1 MARGRGIFIPTD
13 PEGDGDL
20 GLAAAVALTLI
31 PGPATAAESELT
43 FYARRT
49 SCNADQR
56 LSVKRGNETA
66 GCAFVVSLTPVAD
79 ETAPSLDY
87 LADDGVPFTLD
98 ASRPI
103 KGVVSHVS
111 FLQVGNAGTGA
122 GLTTID
128 ITVGAAGA
136 DGAEEL
142 LGTTT
147 VSYTATPAQY
157 RYDMPWQIQPPAN
170 LNGMNVSGLRLNL
183 LVRGRNLLHGFTR
196 PNDTNL
202 TVPITITP

>member
-1 MARGRGIFIPTD
+1 MRRALQMA
-13 PEGDGDL
+13 
-20 GLAAAVALTLI
+20 LAAGMALSLV
-31 PGPATAAESELT
+31 PGPASAVESERT
-43 FYARRT
+43 FYVRRT
-49 SCNADQR
+49 SCSADQR
-56 LSVKRGNETA
+56 LSVDRGNETA
-66 GCAFVVSLTPVAD
+66 GCAFVVSLTPVAE

-87 LADDGVPFTLD
+87 LAEDGTPFTLD

-111 FLQVGNAGTGA
+111 YLQAGTAGVGA

-128 ITVGAAGA
+128 VTVGAAGA
-136 DGAEEL
+136 SGAEEV

-157 RYDMPWQIQPPAN
+157 RHDVPFQIQPPAG
-170 LNGMNVSGLRLNL
+170 LNGMEVTGFRLNL

-196 PNDTNL
+196 PNDTNV
-202 TVPITITP
+202 TVPITIAA

>member
-1 MARGRGIFIPTD
+1 MTRLLQLA
-13 PEGDGDL
+13 
-20 GLAAAVALTLI
+20 LAAGMAVSLV
-31 PGPATAAESELT
+31 PGPASAVESERT

-56 LSVKRGNETA
+56 LTVVRGRETA
-66 GCAFVVSLTPVAD
+66 GCAFVVSLTPVAE

-87 LADDGVPFTLD
+87 LAEDGVPFVLD
-98 ASRPI
+98 ATRPI

-111 FLQVGNAGTGA
+111 YLQSGSAGVGA

-128 ITVGAAGA
+128 ITVGASRAT
-136 DGAEEL
+136 GAEEI

-157 RYDMPWQIQPPAN
+157 RYDVPFQFQPPAA
-170 LNGMNVSGLRLNL
+170 LNGTEFTGFRLNL

-196 PNDTNL
+196 PNDTNV
-202 TVPITITP
+202 TVPITITA